1 MGWNKNKKK
10 GAAPSP
16 EPVPRPTS
24 AGTVLSPLEKAV
36 EAREEQAALADRLA
50 GIDVAH
56 LLRPETDPTLLD
68 HAEAERRRV
77 HALELTRSR
86 EVRELKVNRDYEQL
100 RREVDTEAT
109 WAQARQERV
118 SRQVQRGIADADH
131 AARDVAAI
139 EGALD
144 ETRPATAATKLAR
157 VQERIVAAF
166 LLFGG
171 AGSVLSAIGIAHA
184 IQAGTTA
191 GWAAATIAA
200 AIVEVPSTT
209 LASFVI
215 WSQGLLQ
222 RLNRADVAI
231 KEEDGTTVRVD
242 PMASLPG
249 WVRTLAWR
257 VVAGL
262 LAFSVLVNGWGAFW
276 VGVGLWGVIGAVGA
290 VIAAASALLGWA
302 YSLQSSAIISANM
315 ASPGVADSL
324 EERRRV
330 ASGADIP
337 WQAPETGQEHG
348 QTPDA
353 PVGEKELSTMLEAL
367 LAHEDTRRRVVDVIA
382 DMETAIS
389 PLPDDASGLAPD
401 DAESTPEI
409 EHGPTRSDLRELSR
423 GETDKTVD
431 DNGFAKSDLGEHAP
445 ESAENT
451 DSGSARSDQ
460 AEHTPQVAP
469 TNAATRAAAE
479 RADQRRA
486 DALNLWEQGWCAPEI
501 AAQMSRDKRTVRS
514 YLADQG
520 VTAEEM
526 DQRIRDR
533 VAAYI
538 EHKGPEVKTRA
549 LARDLH
555 LTRTEAKDARERL
568 AAEGVQVYDPNQ

>member
-16 EPVPRPTS
+16 ESVPRPTS

-100 RREVDTEAT
+100 RREVDTEST

-191 GWAAATIAA
+191 GWAAAIIAA

-389 PLPDDASGLAPD
+389 PLPDDASEL
-401 DAESTPEI
+401 TPEI
-409 EHGPTRSDLRELSR
+409 EHGPTRSDLREL
-423 GETDKTVD
+423 TDG
-431 DNGFAKSDLGEHAP
+431 DNGPEDGSTVSDLGEHAP
-445 ESAENT
+445 EAPEEPE
-451 DSGSARSDQ
+451 DGSTVSDQ
-460 AEHTPQVAP
+460 AEHDEDAAP
-469 TNAATRAAAE
+469 TDAATRAVTE
-479 RADQRRA
+479 RAARRRN
-486 DALNLWEQGWCAPEI
+486 DALALWDQGWCAPEI
-501 AAQMSRDKRTVRS
+501 ADQMGQTKRTIRG

-520 VTAEEM
+520 VTADQM

-538 EHKGPEVKTRA
+538 EHKGPQVETRSM
-549 LARDLH
+549 ARDLH
-555 LTRTEAKDARERL
+555 LTRTEAKDARQAL
-568 AAEGVQVYDPNQ
+568 AEAGEQVFPQQ